1 MTDIPPKLHEWVAG
15 QLEHCAEG
23 TQQAQ
28 TAAENTDQDAAAWVI
43 ETLSHV
49 HRVVAEAT
57 RTERALTA
65 WAIQTQTV
73 GASKVAT
80 ATGVSIST
88 AMTRGGQTKA
98 VNDLNEIF
106 GR

>member
-1 MTDIPPKLHEWVAG
+1 MTDIPPKLSEWVAE
-15 QLEHCAEG
+15 QLQQCAEG
-23 TQQAQ
+23 TEQAQ
-28 TAAENTDQDAAAWVI
+28 TANGNGDQDAATWVI
-43 ETLSHV
+43 EVLSRV
-49 HRVVAEAT
+49 HQVAAEAT

-88 AMTRGGQTKA
+88 AMTRVGQTKA